1 MFGFWIS
8 FKNSIASKV
17 FDWKNWWIVLLC
29 GTKQTPVDDRHYKGR
44 NSFAFSHPS
53 AHPHANV
60 YVRIEIYSLWFFFCI
75 QRFVLIRY
83 STAFLTFRIPH
94 IYGTFRYLPWRR
106 ELVSFY
112 KVVHSFLSRSN
123 SIEHFMLSH
132 TRSNETSIPSLFE
145 QRMGSEERENSNWK
159 GNTTEMSVVCLMEKS
174 IQFSLSVRFD
184 RIAHSLVTFEL
195 C

>member
-1 MFGFWIS
+1 MYMWES
-8 FKNSIASKV
+8 KSILS
-17 FDWKNWWIVLLC
+17 
-29 GTKQTPVDDRHYKGR
+29 
-44 NSFAFSHPS
+44 
-53 AHPHANV
+53 
-60 YVRIEIYSLWFFFCI
+60 EFFFSI

-106 ELVSFY
+106 ELVSFF

-195 C
+195 RWSFFFPSFSSFELLRSAVFVYKFRCCCYGFCLNGQSTYEAVIQLYLVCNE